1 MGRPKQLLALEGRPL
16 LQHVIDAA
24 VAAPLDGIVVVLG
37 HASDEVAAAL
47 TLPVGVRVVVNP
59 LHDRGQSTSLRAGLA
74 AMPARARAA
83 LILLGDQPEVRL
95 EAIRALVEAQ
105 ARSAAPV
112 LRAAYGGRAGH
123 PVVLAR
129 EVWEEAAAQRGDS
142 GARALIS
149 AHAGR
154 VELVEVGGD
163 PPQDIDTP
171 DDLARLRAR
180 RVSRRAG

>member
-1 MGRPKQLLALEGRPL
+1 MGRPKQLAPLEGRPL
-16 LQHVIDAA
+16 LQHVIDVA

-47 TLPVGVRVVVNP
+47 TLPAGVSVVVNP

-74 AMPARARAA
+74 AMPDRVVAA
-83 LILLGDQPEVRL
+83 VILLGDQPEVRL
-95 EAIRALVEAQ
+95 DAIGAVVAAQ
-105 ARSAAPV
+105 ARSAAPI

-129 EVWEEAAAQRGDS
+129 AVWEEAAAQRGDS
-142 GARALIS
+142 GARALM
-149 AHAGR
+149 AAYAGR

-163 PPQDIDTP
+163 APQDIDTP
-171 DDLARLRAR
+171 DDLERLRR
-180 RVSRRAG
+180 RRATRRAG